1 MGVKDYYRILGV
13 EKNADSEEVKR
24 AYRRMAKNYHPDTKP
39 AGDSDT
45 AQEKFKEI
53 TEAYEV
59 LNDPDR
65 RKKYDQMNR
74 IGWGASGSY
83 QPNDLNGEEEREY
96 EETVQEEVSEP
107 ASQEK
112 GKKAEEP
119 SSNRSS
125 HESPNGRVIEII
137 VSFETAVRGG
147 RQLVTIPLEED
158 CLKCKGTGAR
168 SEKDLVICRGCEGT
182 GIING
187 AGSSG
192 SGEEKCPRCKG
203 RGKLI
208 KQRCTRCQGSG
219 SSRKDRKIAVKI
231 PPGVDN
237 GVRMRL
243 SELVEPENQ
252 AVTAGMHVVFK
263 ISEHPYFHREGY
275 NVICD
280 APIDLRQAILGGKI
294 SVRTAM
300 GKRISIK
307 IPPGT
312 DSGTIFRIKDEG
324 IAKDGKRGHQLVK
337 VNIVTPKRLSD
348 KAKEYL
354 ELFLREAQSK
364 LR

>member
-13 EKNADSEEVKR
+13 EKNADSEDVKK

-39 AGDSDT
+39 AGDSET
-45 AQEKFKEI
+45 AQEKFKDI

-74 IGWGASGSY
+74 INWGASGSY
-83 QPNDLNGEEEREY
+83 QPIDLDGEEEKEY
-96 EETVQEEVSEP
+96 DETVQEEISEP
-107 ASQEK
+107 AKQEK
-112 GKKAEEP
+112 AKKTEEP
-119 SSNRSS
+119 LSDQTSN
-125 HESPNGRVIEII
+125 ESPNGRVIEIV

-147 RQLVTIPLEED
+147 RQLVTISLEED
-158 CLKCKGTGAR
+158 CFKCKGTGAR
-168 SEKDLVICRGCEGT
+168 SKKDLAICRGCEGT

-187 AGSSG
+187 AGSP
-192 SGEEKCPRCKG
+192 GEEKCPRCKG
-203 RGKLI
+203 KGKLI
-208 KQRCTRCQGSG
+208 KNRCTRCQGSG

-231 PPGVDN
+231 PPGVDD
-237 GVRMRL
+237 GARIML

-252 AVTAGMHVVFK
+252 AIATGMQMVFK
-263 ISEHPYFHREGY
+263 ISKHPYFHREGI

-300 GKRISIK
+300 GKRLSIT

-312 DSGTIFRIKDEG
+312 DSGTTFRIKDEG
-324 IAKDGKRGHQLVK
+324 ITKDGKRGHQLVK
-337 VNIVTPKRLSD
+337 VNIITPKRLSD

-354 ELFLREAQSK
+354 DLFLREVQSK